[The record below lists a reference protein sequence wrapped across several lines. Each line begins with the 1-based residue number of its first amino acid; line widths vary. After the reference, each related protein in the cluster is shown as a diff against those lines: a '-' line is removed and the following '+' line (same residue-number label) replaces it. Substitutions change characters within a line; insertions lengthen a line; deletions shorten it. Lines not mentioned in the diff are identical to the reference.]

1 MADILRSHRHL
12 TRRTILGT
20 GAAAAGLALAGPAWL
35 GRGPARAFAQ
45 SATPAAGGDAATT
58 LTEAWAYGY
67 PFLSVDRTRAKAT
80 NTVKPD
86 EFQAPLNQLAKLRQF
101 PNADF
106 TAVVAPN
113 VDTLY
118 SSVFYDLSKE
128 PMVFQWPDMGDR
140 FFMFPFLNA
149 WTDAIA
155 SYGSRTTGQ
164 EGKTLVISGPGWDG
178 EVPAGVS
185 LPDDVLGLRADTNL
199 VWMIGRMYCSGT
211 PEDIDA
217 VHVLQDQLK
226 LVPLSQWGTDY
237 VAPDGTV
244 DPAVDMTT
252 PPVDQVNAMDPVAFM
267 DRLAHLMPANPPMPA
282 DAPLLA
288 RMADL
293 GIVAGQP
300 FDGSTL
306 DAAAKTALADVPK
319 QVLTR
324 LPEAAA
330 RLARD
335 DNGWLVS
342 NTVGDYGTDYYL
354 RAYVAMI
361 GLGANL
367 AADAMYP
374 NAFTDSDGRPL
385 DASSNYVVS
394 FHSEPPVKGFW
405 SLTAYTKDRFL
416 VANPLNRFAIRGV
429 DPVVRNADGGFD
441 LYLQATSPGADKEA
455 NWLPVPPSGPFS
467 MTLRLYWPDE
477 SALDGTW
484 PWPLITKAS

>member
-164 EGKTLVISGPGWDG
+164 GPSGGEPGSCTVI
-178 EVPAGVS
+178 
-185 LPDDVLGLRADTNL
+185 
-199 VWMIGRMYCSGT
+199 
-211 PEDIDA
+211 
-217 VHVLQDQLK
+217 
-226 LVPLSQWGTDY
+226 
-237 VAPDGTV
+237 
-244 DPAVDMTT
+244 
-252 PPVDQVNAMDPVAFM
+252 
-267 DRLAHLMPANPPMPA
+267 
-282 DAPLLA
+282 
-288 RMADL
+288 
-293 GIVAGQP
+293 
-300 FDGSTL
+300 
-306 DAAAKTALADVPK
+306 
-319 QVLTR
+319 
-324 LPEAAA
+324 
-330 RLARD
+330 
-335 DNGWLVS
+335 
-342 NTVGDYGTDYYL
+342 
-354 RAYVAMI
+354 
-361 GLGANL
+361 
-367 AADAMYP
+367 
-374 NAFTDSDGRPL
+374 
-385 DASSNYVVS
+385 
-394 FHSEPPVKGFW
+394 
-405 SLTAYTKDRFL
+405 
-416 VANPLNRFAIRGV
+416 
-429 DPVVRNADGGFD
+429 
-441 LYLQATSPGADKEA
+441 
-455 NWLPVPPSGPFS
+455 PSGPAPQAS
-467 MTLRLYWPDE
+467 APAKQPVPIRNWLLRAACTAEATSHELVSIKRVLARPI
-477 SALDGTW
+477 
-484 PWPLITKAS
+484 PWWR